1 MLRASE
7 DDAAGPT
14 EAIAHEACA
23 ALALEDEAAEGDEL
37 FQPVV
42 AFEELRPEREEQA
55 PQPELA
61 MGGSELEGDAP
72 MLESQVGHHEWH
84 DDDLLSPM
92 LEAIMEEEGFTAGIA
107 ASAPVQAAA
116 SQPAQRPEP
125 AASPE
130 EQALLDPSFWGPFR
144 ITPKQAHTSPPHGGF
159 QAQCRWHAKSAKTG
173 CKTFLG
179 SGLRLQ
185 KRSCTASMP
194 SGIGATA
201 PSPLSASGIM
211 WVGLQTFC
219 LMCLSSMRSV

>member
-1 MLRASE
+1 M
-7 DDAAGPT
+7 
-14 EAIAHEACA
+14 
-23 ALALEDEAAEGDEL
+23 
-37 FQPVV
+37 V

-72 MLESQVGHHEWH
+72 RLESQVGHHEWH

-130 EQALLDPSFWGPFR
+130 ENHCWIHPFGGHSVLLQSKR
-144 ITPKQAHTSPPHGGF
+144 TQAHHMAGS
-159 QAQCRWHAKSAKTG
+159 RRSADGMPRVQKRVAIIL
-173 CKTFLG
+173 LG